1 MANQAPEETI
11 MSPVPL
17 KPRARSAWHRA
28 GIALALVAI
37 SSLLS
42 PPAFAMGSAE
52 QRRACTGDVMK
63 LCLASI
69 GSEQALISCMTRNK
83 DKLSHRCKMTLPPI

>member
-1 MANQAPEETI
+1 
-11 MSPVPL
+11 MSPVPPE
-17 KPRARSAWHRA
+17 PRAWSDLHRA

-37 SSLLS
+37 STFISAPVL
-42 PPAFAMGSAE
+42 AMGTAE

-69 GSEQALISCMTRNK
+69 GSERAVIACMTRNK